1 MAYISGYTGAEIDE
15 GILKTT
21 NITITQAVDLD
32 SIEEDIVNKADK
44 TNVLEKDNTTEFT
57 PTGDYNPATK
67 KYVDDNASGDL
78 SESVIVN
85 VSTEDSASVDSQI
98 ITLTDLSVSS
108 DSDTYTLGTGETSH
122 TFKVVVG

>member
-1 MAYISGYTGAEIDE
+1 MGKITEQELNDS
-15 GILKTT
+15 LKN
-21 NITITQAVDLD
+21 NIND
-32 SIEEDIVNKADK
+32 KADK

-67 KYVDDNASGDL
+67 KYVDDNAGSDL